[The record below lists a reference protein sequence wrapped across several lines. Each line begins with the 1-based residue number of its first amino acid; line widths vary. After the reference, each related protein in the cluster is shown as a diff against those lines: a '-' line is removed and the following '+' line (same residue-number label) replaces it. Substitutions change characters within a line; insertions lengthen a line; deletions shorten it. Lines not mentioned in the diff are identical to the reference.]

1 MSDLSSW
8 EQKNIEILTSKEMG
22 EWLERREKRMP
33 VVPVSVLEKIREEI
47 DQEKNE
53 TYKMLGYTLGF
64 DKIAAYDKCLG
75 IIDRVIAKEH
85 TK

>member
-1 MSDLSSW
+1 MVDAFFDEEPLRY
-8 EQKNIEILTSKEMG
+8 IPLT
-22 EWLERREKRMP
+22 
-33 VVPVSVLEKIREEI
+33 VIEKIREEI
-47 DQEKNE
+47 DREKNE